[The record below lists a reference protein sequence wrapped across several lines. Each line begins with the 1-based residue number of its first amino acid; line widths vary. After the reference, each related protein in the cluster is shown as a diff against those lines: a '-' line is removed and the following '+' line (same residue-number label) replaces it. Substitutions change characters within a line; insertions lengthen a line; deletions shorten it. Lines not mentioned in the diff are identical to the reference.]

1 MTHQVGSIT
10 SLLSPRQRLSLC
22 GVHMTTGANQQQ
34 QNQHLQSLHSAEA
47 NNDVVSTA
55 GASTPTRSVH
65 PSTSPP
71 ASQPMMSLHHARGLG
86 LGLGLGLATVT
97 GPVVCATKALAVMPP
112 QSPQHQQ
119 QQQQQGVGVDHH
131 RPPTPSMLMGDRVVA
146 LCQGASGDG
155 PASCFNEGK
164 QLCVSLITPTKG
176 TGTTGSGAN
185 PWQWQW
191 LVELCAGA
199 PSVGPALCFRRAQSL
214 FRTSSPST
222 TGIGSSSSSS
232 LFSSLGVEDSLRSLL
247 CVGAHS
253 DDPAT
258 CAASAPLYLSPL
270 EKVQLC
276 AGAPASRANE
286 PTKCL
291 QVAEQASRSFA
302 QAPRRALGQ
311 FLDSLLQPSER
322 RSRDL
327 LIGMCAFTVS
337 QAPVASAECLR
348 SAPSSLPHDEAVRM
362 CTDIAPAAA
371 HSTSSHAMLC
381 RTILPRDWSATD
393 AAMLCEGRGTNPTT
407 RNNNNN
413 NQNNNSS
420 TGSGNGTL
428 SSRRQIEAAV
438 RCAVE
443 TSSFSASSSTSQKLR
458 LSHAQAASLCA
469 SEGEKGTVL
478 ACYRAAVATGLSPS
492 SPLLSPSL
500 LVGLCTAAT
509 SPAPGTCLHRLAS
522 FPYTQSLDVDVGVA
536 SYLCRQPQA
545 LHKLDCL
552 ALRRARAVVL
562 SREDVDRCAATPR
575 IPTSIQVK

>member
-1 MTHQVGSIT
+1 MIHQVGSIT

-22 GVHMTTGANQQQ
+22 GVHMTTGTSQQQ
-34 QNQHLQSLHSAEA
+34 QNQHPQSQHPAAEA
-47 NNDVVSTA
+47 NNDVSSA
-55 GASTPTRSVH
+55 GAPTRPGH
-65 PSTSPP
+65 PTSSPG
-71 ASQPMMSLHHARGLG
+71 SQPMMSLHHARGLG

-97 GPVVCATKALAVMPP
+97 GPVVCATKALAVIPP
-112 QSPQHQQ
+112 QSAQH
-119 QQQQQGVGVDHH
+119 QQQGVGMD
-131 RPPTPSMLMGDRVVA
+131 RPPSPTMLMGERVVA
-146 LCQGASGDG
+146 LCQGAAGDG

-164 QLCVSLITPTKG
+164 QLRVTLIAAAKSPGGG
-176 TGTTGSGAN
+176 TGSGGGAN

-199 PSVGPALCFRRAQSL
+199 PSIGPALCFRRAQSL
-214 FRTSSPST
+214 FRNISPST
-222 TGIGSSSSSS
+222 TGTGSSSSSS
-232 LFSSLGVEDSLRSLL
+232 FTSLGAEDSLRSLL

-258 CAASAPLYLSPL
+258 CAASAPLYLSPF

-286 PTKCL
+286 PTRCL

-362 CTDIAPAAA
+362 CTDIAPSAA

-393 AAMLCEGRGTNPTT
+393 AATLCEGRGTTTTT
-407 RNNNNN
+407 RNNNN
-413 NQNNNSS
+413 SS
-420 TGSGNGTL
+420 SAGSGISTL
-428 SSRRQIEAAV
+428 SSRRQTEAAV

-458 LSHAQAASLCA
+458 LSHSQAASLCA

-478 ACYRAAVATGLSPS
+478 ACYRAAIATGLSPS
-492 SPLLSPSL
+492 SPLLSPAL
-500 LVGLCTAAT
+500 LVGLCTAAA
-509 SPAPGTCLHRLAS
+509 SPAPGTCLHKLAS

-536 SYLCRQPQA
+536 AYLCRQPQA

-575 IPTSIQVK
+575 MPTSIQVGVARLSPS